1 MPGPTTQAYSSA
13 PLRLVKKVQF
23 GVLSPDELRRMSVTD
38 GGIRYAETME
48 AGKPKLNGLMDP
60 RQGTIDRMTRC
71 QTCAGNMTEC
81 PGHFGH
87 IELSKPVFHVC
98 FLTMSIK
105 ILRCVCFYCSKL
117 LVDQSNNKLVDIL
130 KKTKGQ
136 PKKRFQ
142 HTYDLCKGKNICEGG
157 DIMDQQF
164 DANLANGEEQPE
176 KKSHGGCGRY
186 QPQIRRQGLDLSAE
200 WKHVN
205 EESQEKKIALTAERI
220 HEIFKRITDEECSIL
235 GMDARYC
242 RPDWLI
248 CTVVPVPP
256 LAVRPA
262 VVMNGNARNQDDLT
276 HKLADI
282 IKANNQLRRNELNGA
297 ANHVIAQDLMMLQF
311 HVATLTDNELPGLP
325 RAQQKSGRP
334 LKSIKQRLK
343 SKEGRLRGNLMGKRV
358 DFSARAV
365 ITPDPN
371 LDIDQVGTPRTIAMN
386 LTYPE
391 IVTPFNIDRLQDLVR
406 RGPTQ
411 YPGAKYIIRDN
422 GERVDL
428 RFHPKPSDL
437 HLQFGY
443 KVERHIIDDD
453 VIIFNRQPTLHKMS
467 MMGHRVKVLPW
478 STFRLNLSV
487 TTPYNAD
494 FDGDEM
500 NMHVP
505 QSMETRAEVTEIMMV
520 PRQIITPQANKPVMG
535 IVQDSLCA
543 IRKLTKRDSFLEKE
557 TVMNLLLWIR
567 NWDGKIPIPCI
578 HKPKELWTGKQIF
591 SLLIP
596 AGINAENEH
605 STHPDDEKNGPYKHI
620 SPGDTKV
627 LIEDGMLLTGIVC
640 KKTVGTSGNSLIHI
654 IMVEEG
660 PEISKMFF
668 GDIQKVTNNWILVE
682 GHSIG
687 IGDCIADNKTY
698 QDIQS
703 TIKKSKSDVNEV
715 IEQAHSNQ
723 LEPTPGNTLRQT
735 FENKV
740 NRILNECRDKTG
752 ASAQKS
758 LSEFNNFKSMVVAG
772 SKGSKINISQIIA
785 VVGQQNVEG
794 KRIAFGFRHRTL
806 PHFNKDDYGP
816 ESRGFVENSY
826 LAGLTPTEFFF
837 HAMAGREGLID
848 TAVKTSETGYIQRR
862 LIKAMESVMVAYD
875 GTIRNS
881 NRYIVQLLYG
891 EDGMSGEHIETQHIQ
906 SIAPS
911 NAMFNRNFY
920 FDISNERQ
928 LKTVL
933 NEDVLR
939 NLHADST
946 TAHALEDEFRRLKE
960 DRENLRQIFPS
971 GSSMVRLPVNL
982 KRLIWNARKT
992 FKVNQRAQTDLSPLK
1007 VCQDIDAL
1015 ANRLFVVKG
1024 EDALSKEAQR
1034 NATTLFQ
1041 CLLRSTL
1048 CSKKVIEEYRL
1059 STESFDWL
1067 VGEVEHRFYLAQAH
1081 PGEMAGALA
1090 AQSLGEPAT
1099 QMTLNTFHYAGVS
1112 SKNVTLGVPRL
1123 KEIINVSKKP
1133 KTPSL
1138 TVFLVGQ
1145 AARDAERAK
1154 DVLCR
1159 LEHTTLKKVTANTAI
1174 FYDPDPQNTVI
1185 EEDQDFVNVYYEMP
1199 DFDPSRI
1206 SPWLLRLELDR
1217 KRMTD
1222 SKLTME
1228 QIADKINQG
1237 FGEDLNCIFNDDN
1250 AEKLVLRIRIM
1261 NSGDD
1266 KQGQIEEEEN
1276 LDKMD
1281 DDVFLRC
1288 IEANMLTDMTLQG
1301 IETIARVYMHLP
1313 SETAKKRVIIN
1324 PEGEFKHIQEWILE
1338 TDGNGLMKVLSQND
1352 IDPVR
1357 TTSNDICEVF
1367 SVLGI
1372 EAVRKSVENE
1382 MNHVISFDG
1391 SYVNYRHLSMLC
1403 DIMTSKGHL
1412 MAITRHG
1419 INRQEV
1425 GCLMRCSFEET
1436 VDVLVEAAF
1445 HAEVDNLLGVSEN
1458 IILGQLPPIGT
1469 GCFSLL
1475 LDAEKCKEGMEIPL
1489 NIGGGSGMMMPGG
1502 GTFFGS
1508 SASPSS
1514 GMSPQMTPWNQGQ
1527 TPGYGEAWSPG
1538 MGSGMTPGAA
1548 AFSPSAHSDASGF
1561 SPAGGF
1567 SPGWSPQAP
1576 MSPGSPDASPYIP
1589 SPGLRSG
1596 MSPNYSPASPAFN
1609 PHSPGMSPSSPGYSP
1624 ASPGYSPTSPSYSP
1638 TSPGYSPTS
1647 PSYSPSSPGY
1657 SPTSP
1662 SYSPTSP
1669 SYSPTSPSYSPTSP
1683 SYSPT
1688 SPSYS
1693 PTSPSYSP
1701 TSPSYSPTSPS
1712 YSPTSP
1718 SYSPTSPSY
1727 SPTSPSYSP
1736 TSPSYSPTSP
1746 GYSPTSPSYSPTSPS
1761 YSPTSPKYSPT
1772 SPSYSPTSPS
1782 YSPTSPS
1789 YSPTSPSYS
1798 PQSPSYSPSSPSY
1811 SPSSPKY
1818 SPTSPKYSPTSPAYS
1833 RTSPSYSPSS
1843 PSYSPSS
1850 PKYSPTS
1857 PNYSPTSPQYSPTS
1871 PKYSPTSPTYSPTS
1885 PAYSPTSPRYSPTSP
1900 EYSPVSP
1907 KYSPSSN
1914 YSPTSPNYT
1923 GKSPNYSPSSPSD
1936 QNSPNS
1942 TRFSPLEPDYS
1953 PGTPTY
1959 SPDRTP
1965 NYSPDGSGYSPPH
1978 RGNMPEYSPSS
1989 PSEATDNE
1997 SKQKKK

>member
-1 MPGPTTQAYSSA
+1 MPGPTNQAHSNA
-13 PLRLVKKVQF
+13 PLRLVKNVQF
-23 GVLSPDELRRMSVTD
+23 GVLSPDEIKRMSATE
-38 GGIRYAETME
+38 GGIKYAETME
-48 AGKPKLNGLMDP
+48 AGKPKIGGLMDP

-87 IELSKPVFHVC
+87 IELAKPVFHIG
-98 FLTMSIK
+98 FLTMTIK
-105 ILRCVCFYCSKL
+105 ILRCFCFYCSKL
-117 LVDQSNNKLVDIL
+117 LVDQSNPKLVEIL

-136 PKKRFQ
+136 PKKRFM
-142 HTYDLCKGKNICEGG
+142 HVYDLCKSKNICEGG

-164 DANLANGEEQPE
+164 EANLTSDEQPE

-186 QPQIRRQGLDLSAE
+186 QPQIRRQGLDLTAE

-205 EESQEKKIALTAERI
+205 EDSQEKKIALTADRV
-220 HEIFKRITDEECSIL
+220 HEIFKRITDEECDII
-235 GMDARYC
+235 GMNPLFC

-248 CTVVPVPP
+248 VTVLPVPP
-256 LAVRPA
+256 LPVRPA
-262 VVMNGNARNQDDLT
+262 VVMNGSARNQDDLT

-282 IKANNQLRRNELNGA
+282 IKANNQLKRNEMNGA
-297 ANHVIAQDLMMLQF
+297 AAHVIAQDMLMLQF

-334 LKSIKQRLK
+334 LKSVKQRLK

-422 GERVDL
+422 GERIDL

-443 KVERHIIDDD
+443 KVERHIVDND

-543 IRKLTKRDSFLEKE
+543 VRKFTKRDAFLEKD
-557 TVMNLLLWIR
+557 TVMNILLWIR
-567 NWDGKIPIPCI
+567 KWDGKLPIPCI
-578 HKPKELWTGKQIF
+578 LKPRPLWTGKQIF

-596 AGINAENEH
+596 PGINCENEH

-627 LIEDGMLLTGIVC
+627 LIENGELLSGIIC
-640 KKTVGTSGNSLIHI
+640 KKTVGTSGNSLVHI

-660 PEISKMFF
+660 PETAKEFY
-668 GDIQKVTNNWILVE
+668 GDIQKVTNNYLLVE

-687 IGDCIADNKTY
+687 IGDCIADAETY

-703 TIKKSKSDVNEV
+703 TIRKSKSDVNEV
-715 IEQAHSNQ
+715 VEQAHSNQ
-723 LEPTPGNTLRQT
+723 LEPTPGNSLRQT

-772 SKGSKINISQIIA
+772 SKGSKINISQVIA

-794 KRIAFGFRHRTL
+794 KRIPFGFRHRTL
-806 PHFNKDDYGP
+806 PHFIKDDYGP
-816 ESRGFVENSY
+816 EARGFVENSY

-837 HAMAGREGLID
+837 HAMGGREGLID

-875 GTIRNS
+875 GTVRNS
-881 NRYIVQLLYG
+881 NRYVVQLLYG
-891 EDGMSGEHIETQHIQ
+891 EDGMAAEHIETQQLSSIQ
-906 SIAPS
+906 PS
-911 NAMFNRNFY
+911 HAMFNRLFS
-920 FDISNERQ
+920 FDVTNERK
-928 LKTVL
+928 LRNIL
-933 NEDVLR
+933 SEDVLR
-939 NLHADST
+939 TLHSDST
-946 TAHALEDEFRRLKE
+946 TEKAVENEFRQLKE
-960 DRENLRQIFPS
+960 DRLNLRKIFPTGNS
-971 GSSMVRLPVNL
+971 KVQLPVNL
-982 KRLIWNARKT
+982 KRLIWNSRKM
-992 FKVNQRAQTDLSPLK
+992 FKVNQRAPTDLSPLK
-1007 VCQDIDAL
+1007 IIQDVNEL
-1015 ANRLFVVKG
+1015 TSRLLVVKG
-1024 EDALSKEAQR
+1024 EHHLSKEAQK
-1034 NATTLFQ
+1034 NATMLFQ
-1041 CLLRSTL
+1041 CMLRSTL
-1048 CSKKVIEEYRL
+1048 CSKKVIEDYRL
-1059 STESFDWL
+1059 SVEAFDWL
-1067 VGEVEHRFYLAQAH
+1067 LGEIEARFNLAQAH
-1081 PGEMAGALA
+1081 PGEMVGALA

-1112 SKNVTLGVPRL
+1112 AKNVTLGVPRL

-1138 TVFLVGQ
+1138 TVFLVGH

-1159 LEHTTLKKVTANTAI
+1159 LEHTTLRKVTANTAI
-1174 FYDPDPQNTVI
+1174 YYDPDPQNTVI

-1237 FGEDLNCIFNDDN
+1237 FGDDLNCIFNDDN

-1261 NSGDD
+1261 NSGEE
-1266 KQGQIEEEEN
+1266 KQTEEEEQ

-1301 IETIARVYMHLP
+1301 IETIAKVYMHLP
-1313 SETAKKRVIIN
+1313 SENSKKRVIIN
-1324 PEGEFKHIQEWILE
+1324 AEGEFKHLQEWILE
-1338 TDGNGLMKVLSQND
+1338 TDGNGLMKVLSQKD

-1367 SVLGI
+1367 TVLGI
-1372 EAVRKSVENE
+1372 EAVRKSVEKE
-1382 MNHVISFDG
+1382 MDHVISFDG
-1391 SYVNYRHLSMLC
+1391 SYVNYRHLSLLC

-1445 HAEVDNLLGVSEN
+1445 HSEVDNLRGVSEN
-1458 IILGQLPPIGT
+1458 IIVGQLPPIGT
-1469 GCFSLL
+1469 GCFSLM

-1489 NIGGGSGMMMPGG
+1489 NIGGAGGMMPGG
-1502 GTFFGS
+1502 GMFFGS
-1508 SASPSS
+1508 AASPSNA
-1514 GMSPQMTPWNQGQ
+1514 MSPQMTPWNQGA
-1527 TPGYGEAWSPG
+1527 TPGYGEAWSPA

-1548 AFSPSAHSDASGF
+1548 SFSPAAGSDASGF

-1567 SPGWSPQAP
+1567 SPGWSPQVP

-1589 SPGLRSG
+1589 SPARTG
-1596 MSPNYSPASPAFN
+1596 MSPSYSPASPAFN
-1609 PHSPGMSPSSPGYSP
+1609 PQSPASPGYSP

-1647 PSYSPSSPGY
+1647 PSYSPTSPGY

-1746 GYSPTSPSYSPTSPS
+1746 S

-1782 YSPTSPS
+1782 YSPSSPQ
-1789 YSPTSPSYS
+1789 YSPTSPAYS

-1811 SPSSPKY
+1811 SPTSPKYSPTSPSY
-1818 SPTSPKYSPTSPAYS
+1818 SPTSPKYSP
-1833 RTSPSYSPSS
+1833 TSPSYSPSS

-1857 PNYSPTSPQYSPTS
+1857 PTYSPTSPQYSPTS

-1900 EYSPVSP
+1900 EYSPTSP
-1907 KYSPSSN
+1907 KYSPTSPQ
-1914 YSPTSPNYT
+1914 YSATTPKYTPTSPT
-1923 GKSPNYSPSSPSD
+1923 YSPSTPSD
-1936 QNSPNS
+1936 QSPGGSINY
-1942 TRFSPLEPDYS
+1942 SPLEPDYS

-1965 NYSPDGSGYSPPH
+1965 TYSADGTEYSPTQRNISAPD
-1978 RGNMPEYSPSS
+1978 YSPSS
-1989 PSEATDNE
+1989 PSDRE
-1997 SKQKKK
+1997 SSDEKRYRR